1 MAIAVIVIIVLVIT
15 SMGFGLAQQ
24 FFDSLRIAKPN
35 PVSVNNPSL
44 GGPDANRPILSAV
57 SRMLAETASVA
68 LNEQDQTVKDAGSA
82 SRLAGF
88 DAALIHGRKDRPTLV
103 VTGAH
108 AIALTINRSQLV
120 TILAEA
126 GVQATDVGPV
136 VDGTVVTIQ
145 AARGVRAQYGHCPA
159 PANTLQNQLQ
169 GPPPPTADNAD
180 CVVLTEYP
188 AAILRLPPG
197 LDVRPLEEI
206 ALELSGMS
214 PTEARVIEGVFD
226 APSALSLS
234 IPRFTRSYETL
245 EVAGAKAI
253 LLNTAGRRGPT
264 YVLIWAKNG
273 VLYSLSGY
281 GSAADAAPLATSVN

>member
-1 MAIAVIVIIVLVIT
+1 M
-15 SMGFGLAQQ
+15 
-24 FFDSLRIAKPN
+24 
-35 PVSVNNPSL
+35 
-44 GGPDANRPILSAV
+44 
-57 SRMLAETASVA
+57 
-68 LNEQDQTVKDAGSA
+68 
-82 SRLAGF
+82 
-88 DAALIHGRKDRPTLV
+88 V